1 MGAIETATALLKRE
15 EGLRLKAYPDPASRD
30 GLPWTIGYG
39 ATGPGIRRGTV
50 WTKEQAEQDLHA
62 RILDI
67 AQTVLDEVQVP
78 LTENQLA
85 ALISW
90 IYNVGTGRYD
100 DPDTPQNE
108 GSGFKGSTL
117 LRLLNQGDYEG
128 AADQLP
134 RWNKAGG
141 RVNPVLVGRRGRER
155 DLFLTPDE

>member
-1 MGAIETATALLKRE
+1 MVFRLAGGLLLLWVAWKLFRE
-15 EGLRLKAYPDPASRD
+15 LHPAA
-30 GLPWTIGYG
+30 PP
-39 ATGPGIRRGTV
+39 APV
-50 WTKEQAEQDLHA
+50 
-62 RILDI
+62 
-67 AQTVLDEVQVP
+67 
-78 LTENQLA
+78 
-85 ALISW
+85 
-90 IYNVGTGRYD
+90 D